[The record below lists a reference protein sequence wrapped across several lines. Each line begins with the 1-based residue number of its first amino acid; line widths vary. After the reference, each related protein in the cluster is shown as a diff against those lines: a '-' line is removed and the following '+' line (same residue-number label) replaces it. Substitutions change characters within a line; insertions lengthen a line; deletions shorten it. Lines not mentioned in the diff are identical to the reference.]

1 MKSCRQIKI
10 FPESSYSMI
19 EALEKDVNR
28 FCETHE
34 VIDIK
39 ICDDYIMVVYRDLK
53 EVSE

>member
-1 MKSCRQIKI
+1 MKSCRQIKL
-10 FPESSYSMI
+10 FYLQSSKSVVESY
-19 EALEKDVNR
+19 VNT